1 MMVTIDDVKPEDN
14 GNSRVYFRIDNEPL
28 ESLMVNHTDLNSQQ
42 TLENAIKELL
52 KGRAF
57 KGITFEI

>member
-1 MMVTIDDVKPEDN
+1 MMVKIEDIKPEDN
-14 GNSRVYFRIDNEPL
+14 GDSRVYFKIDDEPL
-28 ESLMVNHTDLNSQQ
+28 ESMVVNHSALNSQQ

-57 KGITFEI
+57 KGISFEL